1 MRGILMP
8 HWSLLPVLRI
18 WPEEADNRQRG
29 DWDHKGES
37 PALIHLLR
45 CAVVAD
51 HSITTGFPSL
61 PTRRLAKSSVMTHE
75 KDSRSMEKDEVDYFE
90 QGVHEN
96 TYAPKTRVEVYE
108 VLLSYQEHNAG
119 RLVLDPRLV

>member
-1 MRGILMP
+1 MLQLLMGITTSRYVSMRSILMP

-51 HSITTGFPSL
+51 HSVTTGFPSL
-61 PTRRLAKSSVMTHE
+61 PTRRLA
-75 KDSRSMEKDEVDYFE
+75 
-90 QGVHEN
+90 
-96 TYAPKTRVEVYE
+96 
-108 VLLSYQEHNAG
+108 NA
-119 RLVLDPRLV
+119 VCHDA